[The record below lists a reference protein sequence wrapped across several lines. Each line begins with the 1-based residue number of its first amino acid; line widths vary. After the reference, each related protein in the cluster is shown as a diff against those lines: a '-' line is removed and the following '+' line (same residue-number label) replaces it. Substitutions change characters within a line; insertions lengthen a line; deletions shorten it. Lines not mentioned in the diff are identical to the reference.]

1 MLYVGEF
8 LNVSLSR
15 LFQYVN
21 MLITGVAGS
30 LWVLHWPS
38 HMKTHHGSEEWEA
51 VMEMAKEDARR
62 VPLPPD
68 LFEVWNYRIFLS
80 YIVEDVGCRGM
91 SLNSF
96 VLID

>member
-1 MLYVGEF
+1 MLYIGEF
-8 LNVSLSR
+8 LTVSLSRSQSCWSR

-21 MLITGVAGS
+21 MLIIGVAGCP
-30 LWVLHWPS
+30 WVLHWPS

-68 LFEVWNYRIFLS
+68 LFEVWNYQIF
-80 YIVEDVGCRGM
+80 Y
-91 SLNSF
+91 
-96 VLID
+96 LIM